1 MEHIILKIF
10 HMWRKNRGKKKRW
23 SLLVNNYFRLNKE
36 NIFLYLFAGYLCTV
50 QFSAAHWFVAITPI
64 PLTALLV
71 LFISILLFIKYVKDK
86 KYKLKQNSE
95 INRFIGIF
103 ILIALLSSLSSI
115 YTMSVINSVEYMS
128 YIKTSLPSRLVYYFT
143 YVVFLFTG
151 YYVFRDVESKQL
163 KKVLK
168 IYPFSLMLLVLIGI
182 WQLAHFLFGIP
193 FVNISTRSYIHSVS
207 ETVFFNFRLTSFL
220 DEPSYLGPLLID
232 LMILGI
238 LIFKEKWKYV
248 LYILIPSLIV
258 LMFSFSVS
266 AYINFAVMGSVAA
279 LLYIRKTKVPFS
291 RVILGVGI
299 SFATLVLLLFV
310 FNEAFVDFFSP
321 ILARGGS
328 LFDVE
333 TSSRMYM
340 YVMPFFWLFDH
351 SFVSS
356 LFGYGPGSFDFL
368 AQTKI
373 LPSMG
378 SVSTSSNNM
387 FIDILFESGIVG
399 LILIVT
405 SVTIVGLNLFKH
417 YRLNIFCFIAFVEFI
432 HLILTSLYRADYAT
446 PRFWT
451 LLLIIFLLNMIGRKA
466 LNHTT
471 NDVRGG
477 E

>member
-1 MEHIILKIF
+1 
-10 HMWRKNRGKKKRW
+10 
-23 SLLVNNYFRLNKE
+23 VNNYFRLNKE
-36 NIFLYLFAGYLCTV
+36 DILLYLFAGYLCTV
-50 QFSAAHWFVAITPI
+50 QFSAAHWFVTITPI
-64 PLTALLV
+64 PLTALFV
-71 LFISILLFIKYVKDK
+71 LFISFVLFIKYVKEK
-86 KYKLKQNSE
+86 KYKLKQNPE
-95 INRFIGIF
+95 VNRFIGLF

-115 YTMSVINSVEYMS
+115 YTMNIINSVEYMS

-151 YYVFRDVESKQL
+151 YYVLRDIESQQL
-163 KKVLK
+163 KKVLN
-168 IYPFSLMLLVLIGI
+168 IYPLSLFLLVLVGI

-248 LYILIPSLIV
+248 LYILIPALIV

-266 AYINFAVMGSVAA
+266 AYMNFAVMGFLGA
-279 LLYIRKTKVPFS
+279 LLYIRKTDIPIS
-291 RVILGVGI
+291 RVMKGLGL
-299 SFATLVLLLFV
+299 SFAALVLLVFV
-310 FNEAFVDFFSP
+310 FNDALEDFFSP

-340 YVMPFFWLFDH
+340 YVMPVFWLFDH
-351 SFVSS
+351 SFISS
-356 LFGYGPGSFDFL
+356 LFGYGPGAFDFL

-387 FIDILFESGIVG
+387 FVDILFEGGIVS

-405 SVTIVGLNLFKH
+405 SVTIVGMKLFKH
-417 YRLNIFCFIAFVEFI
+417 YKLNIYCFIAFVEFL

-446 PRFWT
+446 PRFWS
-451 LLLIIFLLNMIGRKA
+451 LLLIIFLLNMIGSKA
-466 LNHTT
+466 QNHTT
-471 NDVRGG
+471 KDLGRG